1 MDAYQKMLNTDRVE
15 IMISGDVN
23 TDEVV
28 NKFSVLPFKAR
39 NIMLIVT
46 LIHLDNY

>member
-1 MDAYQKMLNTDRVE
+1 MLNTDRAE

-39 NIMLIVT
+39 DISTNKHEL
-46 LIHLDNY
+46 YKR